1 LTGVA
6 ESNEAAGRLSGA
18 EISNL
23 RHELRTPVNQ
33 IVGYCEMLLEDSDEP
48 QYLPRQ
54 QPLRDALTAVREVLK
69 LIDAALP
76 TNKNSIGAEE
86 VASLYESLTVP
97 QMRII
102 EAMSELAAGAGSL
115 PDGAFVADIRRIRNA
130 AELLVPADG
139 VGTETVNALDPPVE
153 AEAPA
158 TVSPRAQ
165 PALKGRILV
174 VDDLEANRGVLERR
188 LQREGHTVACAASG
202 LEALAII
209 GKEPFDIVL
218 LDVMMPGMNGYEALE
233 KLKASPETRDISV
246 IMISALDDIGSIV
259 RCIEHGAEDYLPKPF
274 DPVLLR
280 ARISASLEKKVLRER
295 EREYMRDVTRV
306 VAAAVS
312 VERGSYST
320 GTLAQVAQRSDEL
333 GTLARVF
340 DSMMA
345 GIRAR
350 EETLRSQVD
359 RLREEIQGV
368 TGGPMENEG
377 SGLGVLKTADIFG
390 SRYRIERTVGSGG
403 MGMVYLAEDL
413 ELGEKV
419 AIKTL
424 RPELLTS
431 DETAIERFRNEIRLA
446 RRMAHR
452 NIVRTHDFGNADG
465 VYFVTMEYVEGTT
478 LRAVLERRG
487 HLGAPATL
495 AIARQLAEALQCA
508 HQEGIIHR
516 DIKPQNLL
524 LDSSGTLKVSDFG
537 VARLAQK
544 GAHSLTQTG
553 MVVGT
558 PAYMAPEQLL
568 EEEVDARSDLY
579 SVGVVLYECLTGR
592 PPYQAKSAI
601 SLIAKILHETAE
613 APDIVAPEVPPA
625 VSALVMQLLAKS
637 VGERIQ
643 SAGALGQ
650 MLATIQ

>member
-6 ESNEAAGRLSGA
+6 ESNGAAGRLSEA

-33 IVGYCEMLLEDSDEP
+33 IVGYCEMLLEDADEP
-48 QYLPRQ
+48 QYAARQ
-54 QPLRDALTAVREVLK
+54 QPLRDALSAVREVLS
-69 LIDAALP
+69 LINSALP
-76 TNKNSIGAEE
+76 ANKNSIAAEA
-86 VASLYESLTVP
+86 VTSLYESLAVP
-97 QMRII
+97 QTRII
-102 EAMSELAAGAGSL
+102 HAMSELTALDVPA
-115 PDGAFVADIRRIRNA
+115 PEGAFIADIRRIRNA
-130 AELLVPADG
+130 AELLVPTYGFA
-139 VGTETVNALDPPVE
+139 TEPATALAPPVE
-153 AEAPA
+153 ADAPA
-158 TVSPRAQ
+158 PVSRAAQ
-165 PALKGRILV
+165 SALRARILV

-218 LDVMMPGMNGYEALE
+218 LDVMMPGMDGYETLE

-295 EREYMRDVTRV
+295 ERAYMQDVTRV

-312 VERGSYST
+312 VERGTYSA
-320 GTLAQVAQRSDEL
+320 GALAQVAQRSDEL

-368 TGGPMENEG
+368 TDGPMETEAG
-377 SGLGVLKTADIFG
+377 DPGVLKPADIFG
-390 SRYRIERTVGSGG
+390 SRYRIERPIGSGG

-413 ELGEKV
+413 ELGEKI

-431 DETAIERFRNEIRLA
+431 DITAIERFRNEIRLA
-446 RRMAHR
+446 RRMAHH
-452 NIVRTHDFGNADG
+452 NVVRTHDFGNADG

-487 HLGAPATL
+487 HLGASATL
-495 AIARQLAEALQCA
+495 ATLRPTSWVIWAALA
-508 HQEGIIHR
+508 
-516 DIKPQNLL
+516 
-524 LDSSGTLKVSDFG
+524 T
-537 VARLAQK
+537 
-544 GAHSLTQTG
+544 
-553 MVVGT
+553 
-558 PAYMAPEQLL
+558 
-568 EEEVDARSDLY
+568 RSPFD
-579 SVGVVLYECLTGR
+579 R
-592 PPYQAKSAI
+592 
-601 SLIAKILHETAE
+601 
-613 APDIVAPEVPPA
+613 A
-625 VSALVMQLLAKS
+625 VSP
-637 VGERIQ
+637 
-643 SAGALGQ
+643 LGR
-650 MLATIQ
+650 

>member
-1 LTGVA
+1 MTGIA
-6 ESNEAAGRLSGA
+6 ESTGPAGQLSAA

-33 IVGYCEMLLEDSDEP
+33 IVGYCEMLLEDADEAR
-48 QYLPRQ
+48 YVARQ

-69 LIDAALP
+69 LIDSALP
-76 TNKNSIGAEE
+76 TKMNTIGREE
-86 VASLYESLTVP
+86 VAALYQSLNGP

-102 EAMSELAAGAGSL
+102 DAMSELLGEAGSA
-115 PDGAFVADIRRIRNA
+115 PDAAFIADVRRIRNA
-130 AELLVPADG
+130 AELLVP
-139 VGTETVNALDPPVE
+139 TEGE
-153 AEAPA
+153 SAELAAVHASPSEIEPA
-158 TVSPRAQ
+158 TPPAPNAH
-165 PALKGRILV
+165 PALKARILV
-174 VDDLEANRGVLERR
+174 VDDLEANRRVLERR

-202 LEALAII
+202 LEALAILR
-209 GKEPFDIVL
+209 KEPFDIVL
-218 LDVMMPGMNGYEALE
+218 LDVMMPGMDGYATLE
-233 KLKASPETRDISV
+233 NVKSSPETRDLSV
-246 IMISALDDIGSIV
+246 IMISALDDIGIIV

-295 EREYMRDVTRV
+295 EKEYMRDVTRV

-312 VERGSYST
+312 VERGAYSA
-320 GTLAQVAQRSDEL
+320 GSLAQVAQRVDEL

-340 DSMMA
+340 ENMVA
-345 GIRAR
+345 GIRER

-368 TGGPMENEG
+368 TEAPVETDG
-377 SGLGVLKTADIFG
+377 SAADVLRTADVFA
-390 SRYRIERTVGSGG
+390 SRYRIERPVGSGG

-413 ELGEKV
+413 ELGEKI

-452 NIVRTHDFGNADG
+452 NIVRTHDFGKSDG
-465 VYFVTMEYVEGTT
+465 VYFVTMEFVEGTT

-487 HLGAPATL
+487 HLGAPAML
-495 AIARQLAEALQCA
+495 AIARQLTEALQCA
-508 HQEGIIHR
+508 HEQGIIHR

-537 VARLAQK
+537 VARLAQR
-544 GAHSLTQTG
+544 TNTITRTG

-568 EEEVDARSDLY
+568 EEGVDVRSDLY

-592 PPYQAKSAI
+592 PPYQAKSPI
-601 SLIAKILHETAE
+601 SLIAKILHEAAE
-613 APDIVAPEVPPA
+613 PPDVVAPDVPGA
-625 VSALVMQLLAKS
+625 VSALVMHLLAKNAD
-637 VGERIQ
+637 ERIQ
-643 SAGALGQ
+643 SAGALSQ